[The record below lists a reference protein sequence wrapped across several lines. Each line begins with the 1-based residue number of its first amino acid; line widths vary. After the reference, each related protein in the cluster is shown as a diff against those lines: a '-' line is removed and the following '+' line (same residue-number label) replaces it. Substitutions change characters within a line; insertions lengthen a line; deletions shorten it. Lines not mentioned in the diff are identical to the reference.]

1 MVFFLY
7 QSGSGFGSSI
17 VFDDINGDGIDDLL
31 IGAPLQYNNDVID
44 SGVVYIYNGDIDV
57 SRFKGW
63 NKSIIVLASTFH
75 KYSINH
81 ISYQYSSATY

>member
-1 MVFFLY
+1 MVFLY

-31 IGAPLQYNNDVID
+31 IGSPLQYNNDVMD
-44 SGVVYIYNGDIDV
+44 SGVVYIYYGDTNV

-63 NKSIIVLASTFH
+63 NKSIIVLSSTFH